1 MSQLLFKEDES
12 FLLHLI
18 EVLCNCSAEVL
29 TQEKGQKSRTDRGV
43 RAAPHLPSSPQLHCR
58 RTSKRLPLQIKCHR
72 KMIQVNFVVCYSF
85 FRPVQSNIFPT
96 TKSTRSFSRI
106 ISSIIIVSPVMGSF
120 LNHIKLLHYGIGT
133 NTASRLILLFRKC
146 SKSKAK
152 CPKSAYKK
160 YNPKKKW
167 STGCSPA
174 LGTEGMRLSS

>member
-1 MSQLLFKEDES
+1 
-12 FLLHLI
+12 
-18 EVLCNCSAEVL
+18 
-29 TQEKGQKSRTDRGV
+29 
-43 RAAPHLPSSPQLHCR
+43 
-58 RTSKRLPLQIKCHR
+58 
-72 KMIQVNFVVCYSF
+72 MIQVNFVVCYSF

-96 TKSTRSFSRI
+96 TESTRSFSRI

-133 NTASRLILLFRKC
+133 NTASKLILLFRKC

-174 LGTEGMRLSS
+174 LGTEGMRLSSSLAPTPTQHLADYLGQTSDTVFMIKWISSGFQTQ